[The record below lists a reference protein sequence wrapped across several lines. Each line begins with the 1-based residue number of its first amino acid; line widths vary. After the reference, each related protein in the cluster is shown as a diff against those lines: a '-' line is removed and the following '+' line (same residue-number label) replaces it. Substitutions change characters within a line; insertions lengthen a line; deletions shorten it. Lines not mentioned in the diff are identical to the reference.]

1 MTEKEKVFN
10 KIATEEAQRQGD
22 NISNFEYYSYYLCPD
37 QYVGI
42 IKNVTKK
49 KRFWRKKLDEFD
61 CRERPIFI
69 LLQESPHQDEYE
81 YAEDVSERISIGP
94 SNGETGI
101 KIWKYLKK
109 KLGKDYEQYKDSYLI
124 LMNHQTA
131 FDQFFIG
138 MSYDGPIYYL
148 ATEDIF
154 SFRCSFGY

>member
-1 MTEKEKVFN
+1 MTEKEKAFN
-10 KIATEEAQRQGD
+10 KIATAEVKRQGD
-22 NISNFEYYSYYLCPD
+22 NIGNFEYYSYYLCPD

-42 IKNVTKK
+42 IKNVTNK

-109 KLGKDYEQYKDSYLI
+109 KLEEDYEQYKEFYLI
-124 LMNHQTA
+124 LMYCLQSDQTPFHSTSA
-131 FDQFFIG
+131 LF
-138 MSYDGPIYYL
+138 
-148 ATEDIF
+148 
-154 SFRCSFGY
+154 